1 MRPCIHSLRV
11 LGYNLSKRAVGDQLT
26 VAHGGWSSDAH
37 ERYERFALA
46 QVLALP
52 RGMLDAGDEAPDDVP
67 PPDAGEVAPRPL
79 PVAGA
84 RRGRAGAAMAPAAA
98 AVPAVVA
105 APLPSPRPLTLANA
119 HGRHVLCPADMWPS
133 WACAEHGGRGWEAVV
148 KNVRVRPKA
157 PGPEL
162 YVQFVSRTRG
172 AGKPRFQPLWI
183 LMSAAIPL

>member
-1 MRPCIHSLRV
+1 MGEDAARCSPRPFS
-11 LGYNLSKRAVGDQLT
+11 
-26 VAHGGWSSDAH
+26 
-37 ERYERFALA
+37 
-46 QVLALP
+46 
-52 RGMLDAGDEAPDDVP
+52 
-67 PPDAGEVAPRPL
+67 PRPL

-133 WACAEHGGRGWEAVV
+133 WACAEHGGSGWEAVV